1 MPELDRLFVEGPMA
15 HSRDRGKKEK
25 RKKPK
30 KERNRE
36 SRRVT
41 PVSRRESDLT
51 ARQIAEHIDEL
62 TRTKS

>member
-1 MPELDRLFVEGPMA
+1 MA